1 MVFLGQFLCI
11 YGKIYIHLAAM
22 HKLMNDV
29 ALQNIVYI
37 HTGLY
42 TVHMK
47 CVALE
52 SRQVSFSHSSSFE
65 TDLTYFCP
73 LPVQSAVYFM
83 YKNNIHCIQLHL
95 LSQRSADKSPFLILS
110 FLKRTTPPSVDFRC
124 KILGS
129 LHTYKSGSLLARK

>member
-11 YGKIYIHLAAM
+11 YGKIYIHIAAV
-22 HKLMNDV
+22 HKLMDVV
-29 ALQNIVYI
+29 ALYNIMYI
-37 HTGLY
+37 GTGLY
-42 TVHMK
+42 RVHMG

-52 SRQVSFSHSSSFE
+52 SRQVSFSHSSSCE
-65 TDLTYFCP
+65 TDLTYFSP

-83 YKNNIHCIQLHL
+83 YKNNIQLHL

-110 FLKRTTPPSVDFRC
+110 FLKPSTPHSVQC

-129 LHTYKSGSLLARK
+129 LHTSLDLLAHK